1 MKVRVEVEVDIS
13 DGFHPHFAG
22 ALIDLGLKKVDDK
35 DLRNWK
41 IISASDDFTKW
52 KDN

>member
-1 MKVRVEVEVDIS
+1 MKVRVEVEVEIS
-13 DGFHPHFAG
+13 DGIHPHFAG
-22 ALIDLGLKKVDDK
+22 QLVDLGLRKVNDD
-35 DLRNWK
+35 DLGNWR